1 MRTSKPRSGRAYES
15 DSRRDHRGRPTFS
28 GDLLNTYFDEA
39 EARSKAWEL
48 YSEWEA
54 LASLTG
60 EALERQKQNAN
71 VVFKVVKML
80 KNGGI
85 RL

>member
-1 MRTSKPRSGRAYES
+1 VATVAAQRSR
-15 DSRRDHRGRPTFS
+15 

-39 EARSKAWEL
+39 EFRAREL

-60 EALERQKQNAN
+60 ETLERQKQNAK
-71 VVFKVVKML
+71 VVSKVVKMVR
-80 KNGGI
+80 NGGI
-85 RL
+85 RV